1 MQTDLDSPAVADL
14 IQLFEPIRA
23 ELEAVELAYTTRIQA
38 DVDRDADGAPG
49 ATRHAVDEVIP
60 RMARYIQDSGGKRV
74 RPALLLMAARMCGYR
89 GERPVVFASAVEFI
103 HTATLVHDDVIDD
116 SKLRRGRLAM
126 HSRWGNN
133 MTVLLG
139 DYLYI
144 RAMEVALTY
153 DDAIAIVRLLCDVT
167 RRMIEGEIYQLTKV
181 GAADITEEEYFE
193 IIRRK
198 TAYLFSGAAEIGA
211 LLGHAGD
218 ERQRALRRYGFN
230 IGVAFQ
236 LVDDLLDFTAD
247 RAALGKPVGG
257 DLREGKVTLAAIH
270 LLRQEG
276 AGSRAHDIIG
286 SVVETGEIGSGE
298 WSELVDLLRE
308 RRAIQYASDAAQRYA
323 TAARQCLDVFPP
335 SPERTALAALPEYVL
350 ARDR

>member
-1 MQTDLDSPAVADL
+1 MPARIDSPVLADL
-14 IQLFEPIRA
+14 AQLFEPIRA
-23 ELEAVELAYTTRIQA
+23 ELDAVEDAYTTHIQSGEH
-38 DVDRDADGAPG
+38 RAPG
-49 ATRHAVDEVIP
+49 ALEGPGHAVDELIP
-60 RMARYIQDSGGKRV
+60 QMARYIQAGGGKRV
-74 RPALLLMAARMCGYR
+74 RPALLLMAARMCGHS

-103 HTATLVHDDVIDD
+103 HTATLVHDDVIDG
-116 SKLRRGRLAM
+116 SELRRGRLAM

-133 MTVLLG
+133 TTVLLG

-153 DDAIAIVRLLCDVT
+153 DDAIAIVRLLCEVT

-181 GAADITEEEYFE
+181 GATDITEEEYFE

-198 TAYLFSGAAEIGA
+198 TAYLFSGSAEIGG
-211 LLGHAGD
+211 LLGDVG
-218 ERQRALRRYGFN
+218 EEQRRALRGYGFN
-230 IGVAFQ
+230 LGVAFQ

-276 AGSRAHDIIG
+276 RPSRAHDIVC
-286 SVVETGEIGSGE
+286 SVVETGEIAAEE
-298 WSELVDLLRE
+298 WSELVALLRE
-308 RRAIQYASDAAQRYA
+308 RQAIQYAHDKAVEHAA
-323 TAARQCLDVFPP
+323 AAKQCLDAFPA
-335 SPERTALAALPEYVL
+335 SPERAALGVLPDFVL